1 MGHRCIPLP
10 TYIYPTE
17 TMIVSMPR
25 TKLDERGRISIPAP
39 LRRELGLE
47 DEAELVVEREGSK
60 LILRKV
66 APEIPTV
73 NSRGGWKKKPV
84 VTASEALGGP

>member
-1 MGHRCIPLP
+1 MIPLP
-10 TYIYPTE
+10 THIYPTR
-17 TMIVSMPR
+17 TMAIPMPR
-25 TKLDERGRISIPAP
+25 TKLDDRGRISIPAS
-39 LRRELGLE
+39 LRRELGLD
-47 DEAELVVEREGSK
+47 DEGELVVEREGSK
-60 LILRKV
+60 LVLRKV

>member
-1 MGHRCIPLP
+1 MHP
-10 TYIYPTE
+10 TTHTYLSHDA
-17 TMIVSMPR
+17 MIVPMAR

-73 NSRGGWKKKPV
+73 NSRGGWRKKPV
-84 VTASEALGGP
+84 VTAAEALGGP

>member
-1 MGHRCIPLP
+1 MGHLLIPLP
-10 TYIYPTE
+10 THIYPTS
-17 TMIVSMPR
+17 TMTVPMPR
-25 TKLDERGRISIPAP
+25 TKLDDRGRISIPAS
-39 LRRELGLE
+39 LRRELGLD
-47 DEAELVVEREGSK
+47 DEGELFLEREGPK

-66 APEIPTV
+66 VPEIPTV

>member
-1 MGHRCIPLP
+1 MQCIPLP
-10 TYIYPTE
+10 THIYPTKPM
-17 TMIVSMPR
+17 TISMRR
-25 TKLDERGRISIPAP
+25 TKLDDRGRISIPAS
-39 LRRELGLE
+39 LRRELGLDE
-47 DEAELVVEREGSK
+47 EAELVVEREGSK